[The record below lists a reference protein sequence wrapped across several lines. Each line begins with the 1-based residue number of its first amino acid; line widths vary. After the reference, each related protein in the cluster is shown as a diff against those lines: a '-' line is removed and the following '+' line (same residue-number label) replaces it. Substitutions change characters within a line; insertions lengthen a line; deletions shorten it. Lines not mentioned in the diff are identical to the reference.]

1 LRKSK
6 APYSEFTDVFTF
18 PYIRKHS
25 QQIQATHPYR
35 FGSEYIRY
43 STFADILAVMLVR
56 PKVSSIDDYA
66 SYHLCHQ
73 AELFSTQNTPVYALD
88 RQTLDLFAQSSIANR
103 SDLFDAQ
110 LMASASTS
118 YCVILPRESFPTVD
132 GNYLEIL
139 WIESVQ
145 SGLGE
150 TSLQQTI
157 SLESSIYQTTLDPGV
172 RHVICGGMDTEGS
185 LWCSTRTYPG
195 KDREPVNLGDSVKT
209 AEDIE
214 AIDRMGELALQIL
227 MTIEH
232 LSESIEIVPA
242 QTTTRGFGK
251 QSTSQT
257 VWHPRKISI
266 EQKRYRVAN
275 KDSDAELS
283 RKSPR
288 PHWRK
293 FHWRRVATG
302 SNRERREWRL
312 IQRTHVNPA
321 QEI

>member
-1 LRKSK
+1 MAKLI
-6 APYSEFTDVFTF
+6 PYAEFTDVFATPF
-18 PYIRKHS
+18 VRKHS
-25 QQIQATHPYR
+25 QQLQSAQPYR
-35 FGSEYIRY
+35 FSPDYLSYG
-43 STFADILAVMLVR
+43 TFADLVAVSLVR
-56 PKVSSIDDYA
+56 PRVGPIDDYA

-73 AELFSTQNTPVYALD
+73 AQLFATENTPVYALD

-103 SDLFDAQ
+103 ADLFDTQ
-110 LMASASTS
+110 LMASDSIS

-132 GNYLEIL
+132 GNYLEVL

-145 SGLGE
+145 NCSDK
-150 TSLQQTI
+150 SPLQQTI
-157 SLESSIYQTTLDPGV
+157 SLKSSIYQTVLDPGV
-172 RHVICGGMDTEGS
+172 RHLISGGMDSEGS

-195 KDREPVNLGDSVKT
+195 KDREPVNLGDVAKT
-209 AEDIE
+209 AEDIA
-214 AIDRMGELALQIL
+214 AIDRIGELALQVL

-232 LSESIEIVPA
+232 LSEAVEVVPA

-251 QSTSQT
+251 QSTRQT
-257 VWHPRKISI
+257 IWRPRKIAI
-266 EQKRYRVAN
+266 EQKRYRTTERSG
-275 KDSDAELS
+275 SDAESL

-288 PHWRK
+288 PHWRN

-302 SNRERREWRL
+302 TNRERREWRL